1 MNFLR
6 KHYLIIL
13 VLIVALFLRLYNL
26 SATVTFL
33 EDEGRD
39 LLIMN
44 RMIDTHLPVLL
55 GPQTSTGSM
64 YLGPLYYY
72 IVTPALFLAKLNP
85 LGPIIFI
92 ALTGVFTVWLL
103 YKVASKWF
111 GKFAGICTALM
122 YAILPLPVTFTRNS
136 WNPNLAPVFSLL
148 ITWYLVKIIEEK
160 EYTFKNFFL
169 LGIFSGALI
178 QMHYMAL
185 LFIAGI
191 GLSLILYLRKSL
203 GSLAKGVV
211 FAGLGFILIL
221 SPFIAF
227 EVRNNFVN
235 TRAITRFIEAKEEH
249 NIRYSLPA
257 SLFVSKVTA
266 TTTRLLS
273 SQFGRDSLT
282 IDPIRIPIAISVVFI
297 ILFGFFST
305 FRSSDKMSR
314 IYKIIFT
321 LFIVPL
327 LFTGIYQENIHLHYL
342 GFFFPLTYI
351 LVSSTFRSTI
361 KGSKL
366 FMIFFIGITLYS
378 LPQLFGYLK
387 STGTN
392 QVIRAQEVVNYILKS
407 ARDEQYNLVSAS
419 GTHTTPYLY
428 FAATSAHPPTTS
440 PATDIFIV
448 CQGKPC
454 DDNDINTPF
463 LFITGPAHPS
473 LGKYLGHP
481 LMYQLEGERTLI
493 SNEHVSHGAWVAKI
507 NVKIEP

>member
-6 KHYLIIL
+6 KNYLIIL
-13 VLIVALFLRLYNL
+13 ILVVALFLRLYNL

-39 LLIMN
+39 LLIMH
-44 RMIDTHLPVLL
+44 RMIDTRLPVLL

-72 IVTPALFLAKLNP
+72 IVTPALFLARMNP

-92 ALTGVFTVWLL
+92 ALTGVLTVWLL
-103 YKVASKWF
+103 YLIASKWF
-111 GKFAGICTALM
+111 GKFVGLCTSLM
-122 YAILPLPVTFTRNS
+122 YAILPLPVIFTRNS
-136 WNPNLAPVFSLL
+136 WNPNLAPIFSLL
-148 ITWYLVKIIEEK
+148 IIWYLVKIIEEK
-160 EYTFKNFFL
+160 KYNFKYFFL
-169 LGIFSGALI
+169 IGISAGALI

-185 LFIAGI
+185 LFLAGVGI
-191 GLSLILYLRKSL
+191 TLIIYLRRSL
-203 GSLAKGVV
+203 LTLARGIV
-211 FAGLGFILIL
+211 FAGLGFLLIL

-227 EVRNNFVN
+227 EIRNDFVN
-235 TRAITRFIEAKEEH
+235 TRAITRFITAREEH
-249 NIRYSLPA
+249 NIRYSLPVT
-257 SLFVSKVTA
+257 LFVSKVTT

-282 IDPIRIPIAISVVFI
+282 PDPLRIPITIPIVVI
-297 ILFGFFST
+297 LLFGLFSVSLA
-305 FRSSDKMSR
+305 RDKESR
-314 IYKIIFT
+314 IYKIIFLT
-321 LFIVPL
+321 FIIPL

-351 LVSSTFRSTI
+351 LVASTFRSSI

-366 FMIFFIGITLYS
+366 FVLFFVGLTLYS
-378 LPQLFGYLK
+378 LPQLYGYLK

-392 QVIRAQEVVNYILKS
+392 QVIRAQEVVSYILKS
-407 ARDEQYNLVSAS
+407 AGGEPYNLVSAS

-428 FAATSAHPPTTS
+428 FAAISSHAPTIS
-440 PATDIFIV
+440 PATNIYIV

-454 DDNDINTPF
+454 DDNDVNTPF

-473 LGKYLGHP
+473 IGKYLGHP
-481 LMYQLEGERTLI
+481 LMYQLEGDRVLI
-493 SNEHVSHGAWVAKI
+493 SNEHVAHGAWVAKI
-507 NVKIEP
+507 NVKIDQ